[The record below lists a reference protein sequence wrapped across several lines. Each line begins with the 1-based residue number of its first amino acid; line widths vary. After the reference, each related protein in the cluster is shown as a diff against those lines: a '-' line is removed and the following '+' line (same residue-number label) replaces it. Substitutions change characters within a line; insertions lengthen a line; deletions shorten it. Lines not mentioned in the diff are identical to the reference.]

1 MTPTTTVATE
11 IISDP
16 LFLADNKVKLVNKN
30 NKKITI
36 TFDLNYSQSQL
47 SLSTIHSMYMYH
59 NSVVKGRAGLESNS
73 AVIFC
78 TRTALQS

>member
-16 LFLADNKVKLVNKN
+16 LFLADNEVKLVCKN

-47 SLSTIHSMYMYH
+47 SL
-59 NSVVKGRAGLESNS
+59 
-73 AVIFC
+73 
-78 TRTALQS
+78 